1 MFVMVHELSNSAV
14 AKINRINT
22 VAFKNEY
29 AFAFFGAL
37 ICVNAKFC

>member
-14 AKINRINT
+14 AKMTRINT
-22 VAFKNEY
+22 VAFKDEY

-37 ICVNAKFC
+37 ICVNAQFC